1 MQFTIDLKEGMHQSE
16 VHNPNGKFSPIV
28 EEFLHVGYLCG
39 CLSNVEH
46 RCKEAV
52 TVCPQNEGKPNQD

>member
-1 MQFTIDLKEGMHQSE
+1 MPISLKFITQMAGK
-16 VHNPNGKFSPIV
+16 KFSPIA
-28 EEFLHVGYLCG
+28 EEFSHVGYLCG

-52 TVCPQNEGKPNQD
+52 TDCPQNEGKPNQD